1 MASYLEDSPTLKVFV
16 REMLLVTSSSKNK
29 EHRAGK
35 KNNKL
40 SALILAIGPGI
51 TVMLADTD
59 AGSIVTAA
67 QSGAQ
72 WGYRLVLLNVI
83 LIPIL
88 YFVQELTARLGMTT
102 GKGHGLLI
110 KERFGTF
117 WAYISIINL
126 FMIIHTGFSFPLMS
140 AQ

>member
-1 MASYLEDSPTLKVFV
+1 M
-16 REMLLVTSSSKNK
+16 
-29 EHRAGK
+29 
-35 KNNKL
+35 

-117 WAYISIINL
+117 WAYISIITL
-126 FMIIHTGFSFPLMS
+126 FMIIHTGFSFPLTVWEKVTILSIYIVVCGIATVMMTL
-140 AQ
+140 